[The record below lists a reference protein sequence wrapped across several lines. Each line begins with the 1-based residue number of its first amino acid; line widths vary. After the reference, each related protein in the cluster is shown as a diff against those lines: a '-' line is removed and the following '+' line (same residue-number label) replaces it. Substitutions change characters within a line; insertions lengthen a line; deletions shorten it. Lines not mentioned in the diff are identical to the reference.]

1 MEEKNLLKPR
11 ECFSGVVVDEVDEEL
26 DMEDLCFG
34 LFELTGDLKRPESVS
49 DGLHGVLNDSMG
61 DSAPLL
67 FALPEATVSI
77 SA

>member
-11 ECFSGVVVDEVDEEL
+11 ECFSGVGVDEKDEEV
-26 DMEDLCFG
+26 DMVDLYFG
-34 LFELTGDLKRPESVS
+34 LFELIGDLKRFDSVS

-61 DSAPLL
+61 DSAPVLL
-67 FALPEATVSI
+67 PLPEAAVSI